1 MKIVRCL
8 ESLSSYAKKLVSSK
22 VQAAKP
28 SEPLF
33 CEKLWKECA
42 EENMLKPLNR
52 DYVSLHGELNGINH
66 FFITGANPELMSK
79 EFMTTGLT
87 PKEMISMADIE
98 FKRLRPT
105 KEPIRAFRCI
115 GEKPDFF
122 SEYKL
127 YRKRLNIKK
136 GDTINMREYA
146 YATSDIKYARGY
158 LTNDKGILYDIEI
171 PAGARVSLKGYGV
184 NNEIVFPR
192 SSKFECVGTQRV
204 KSQDE
209 DYLCVKLRY
218 VIPE

>member
-8 ESLSSYAKKLVSSK
+8 DSICSYAKKLVSSK
-22 VQAAKP
+22 AQASKP

-66 FFITGANPELMSK
+66 FFITGANPELMGK
-79 EFMTTGLT
+79 EFMSTGLT

-98 FKRLRPT
+98 FKRLKPT
-105 KEPIRAFRCI
+105 EEPIKAFRCI

-127 YRKRLNIKK
+127 YQKRLNIKK

-146 YATSDIKYARGY
+146 YATSDINYARGY
-158 LTNDKGILYDIEI
+158 LTNDRGILYEIEI
-171 PAGARVSLKGYGV
+171 PEGARVSLKGTGI

-192 SSKFECVGTQRV
+192 SSKFECIETKKIKGE
-204 KSQDE
+204 DE
-209 DYLCVKLRY
+209 DYLYVKLRY
-218 VIPE
+218 KLP